1 MRYFCETLR
10 DYASVCKYYYKKT
23 HPDIEKY
30 TPYAPDFFFFLIL
43 PQRLVHEGE
52 HHNSEAEIFREG

>member
-10 DYASVCKYYYKKT
+10 DYASVCKQQHKKT

-30 TPYAPDFFFFLIL
+30 TPHAPDFFFLIL
-43 PQRLVHEGE
+43 PQQQVHEGK
-52 HHNSEAEIFREG
+52 HQHSEAEIFWKG